1 MRSTQTGFF
10 DNLVAAAKEN
20 PLAAVLIG
28 GGALWLMAGDDRIKG
43 AARSTAAAASGVV
56 DGGVSTMRT
65 AASAIQRTAAPPTA
79 PEMDHIGSLDGEDT
93 LQSAKDAASGV
104 LSGTADKMRAQFEDG
119 LEMARD
125 GFAKVRDQIPGG
137 EAVSKAKSSLSD
149 VLEKQPLVLGVV
161 GLAIGAAVAG
171 AFRTT
176 DIENEYVGETSDA
189 VKADLNTRVGAVSQ
203 ALREN
208 SDTLLAEVSDTGGEA
223 LDRIR
228 QTGMDAVEAARER
241 AKSPN
246 VL

>member
-1 MRSTQTGFF
+1 MSSTQTGFF

-28 GGALWLMAGDDRIKG
+28 GGALWLMAGEDRIKG

-65 AASAIQRTAAPPTA
+65 AASALQRTAAPPTA
-79 PEMDHIGSLDGEDT
+79 PEMDHEGSLDAGDS
-93 LQSAKDAASGV
+93 LRSARSSASDV
-104 LSGTADKMRAQFEDG
+104 LSGTADKMKAQFEDG
-119 LEMARD
+119 VEMVRD
-125 GFAKVRDQIPGG
+125 GFAKVGDQLPGG
-137 EAVSKAKSSLSD
+137 EAVTKAKSSLAD

-176 DIENEYVGETSDA
+176 DIENEYVGQTSDD

-203 ALREN
+203 ALRES
-208 SDTLLAEVSDTGGEA
+208 SDSLLAEVSDTGAEA

-228 QTGMDAVEAARER
+228 QTGMDAVQAAQER
-241 AKSPN
+241 AKSS
-246 VL
+246 